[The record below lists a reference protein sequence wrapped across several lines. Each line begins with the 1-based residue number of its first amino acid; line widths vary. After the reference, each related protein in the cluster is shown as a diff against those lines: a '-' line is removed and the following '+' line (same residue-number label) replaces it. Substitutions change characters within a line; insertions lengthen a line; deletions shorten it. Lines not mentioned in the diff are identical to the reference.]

1 MEVAHT
7 ADWSIRVWA
16 EDLGCLFEE
25 AARGMYSLMEIKL
38 DRGSRV
44 TEEMRMESFDQESLL
59 VSFLNELLY
68 KMESRRLAFDQV
80 TVQLNGLELKAELE
94 GSPVTY
100 QKKEIK
106 AVTFHN
112 LAIVQTEGK
121 FEVTIV
127 FDV

>member
-1 MEVAHT
+1 MAHT

-16 EDLGCLFEE
+16 EDLSCLFAE
-25 AARGMYSLMEIKL
+25 AARGMYSLMEIQL
-38 DRGSRV
+38 DRETCV
-44 TEEMRMESFDQESLL
+44 AEEMHMESFDHESLL

-68 KMESRRLAFDQV
+68 KIESRQLAFDQV
-80 TVQLNGLELKAELE
+80 EVQVDGLELKAELV

-112 LAIVQTEGK
+112 LAIVQAEERL
-121 FEVTIV
+121 EVTIV